1 MDGSCGF
8 IRTLTQPYRRLRG
21 RQTRIFQ
28 LSSTMRGGKPADAA
42 LPPLSSAV
50 KWIFQ
55 ISSAPRG
62 GKQAVAALPPL
73 SSAVKS
79 TFQFSSALRGGK
91 LAIAALPPL
100 SSAVKSIFQS
110 SSALRGGKLEIA
122 FMLRAHMA
130 ETFRSDFLSSFY
142 SLLLLVGGSWVGA

>member
-50 KWIFQ
+50 K
-55 ISSAPRG
+55 
-62 GKQAVAALPPL
+62 
-73 SSAVKS
+73 
-79 TFQFSSALRGGK
+79 
-91 LAIAALPPL
+91 
-100 SSAVKSIFQS
+100 SIFQF

-122 FMLRAHMA
+122 FMQPAHMA